1 MNAVQNTFEGV
12 YRISDDPWAF
22 RTSWYEA
29 RKRAILLSCLPRQRY
44 HSAYEPGCSNGELAA
59 ALALRCDRLRVSDG
73 VPAAVALARTRLSSF
88 THVEVAHEWVPQDW
102 GTGVYDLI
110 VIGEMGFYL
119 SADALTGV
127 LGRVKH
133 SLAAEGTVVA
143 CHWRHPVKGYT
154 LDGDTVHQMLETQ
167 LGIPRVVHHQ
177 EADFVLDV
185 WSADGQSVAQHE
197 GLHEEL

>member
-1 MNAVQNTFEGV
+1 MNAVQHTFQGV
-12 YRISDDPWAF
+12 YSASDDPWGF

-29 RKRAILLSCLPRQRY
+29 RKRAILLACLPRQRY
-44 HSAYEPGCSNGELAA
+44 LSGYEPGCSNGELAS

-73 VPAAVALARTRLSSF
+73 VPAAVALARARLKEF
-88 THVEVAHEWVPQDW
+88 AHVEVAQEWVPQDW

-127 LGRVKH
+127 VARVKH
-133 SLAAEGTVVA
+133 SLAAAGMVVA
-143 CHWRHPVKGYT
+143 CHWRHPVTGYT
-154 LDGDTVHQMLETQ
+154 LDGDTVHQMLDAQ
-167 LGIPRVVHHQ
+167 LGLHRLVHHK

-185 WSADGQSVAQHE
+185 WCADADSVAQRE
-197 GLHEEL
+197 GLHGEL